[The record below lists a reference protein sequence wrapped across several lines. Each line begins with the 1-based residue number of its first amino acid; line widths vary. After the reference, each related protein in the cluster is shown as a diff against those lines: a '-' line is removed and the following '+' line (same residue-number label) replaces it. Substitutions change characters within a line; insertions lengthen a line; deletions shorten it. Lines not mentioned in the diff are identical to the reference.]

1 MLVDLDTQISKNVKL
16 LESSKILSEMTIV
29 GVRLYV
35 PFHFFKQARVCL
47 KFLKDLLRLILK
59 KYFPTL

>member
-35 PFHFFKQARVCL
+35 PFHFLNKL
-47 KFLKDLLRLILK
+47 KFA
-59 KYFPTL
+59 